1 MARTTIAIDDAVL
14 RQVKQRAARKGA
26 TLQAE
31 VNALLRQALA
41 APPRP
46 GYELKLP
53 VWSSELCPGVDLFDR
68 NSLFEH
74 MERD

>member
-1 MARTTIAIDDAVL
+1 MARTTIAIEDALL

-46 GYELKLP
+46 GYELKLAT
-53 VWSSELCPGVDLFDR
+53 WAGEQAPGVDLFDR
-68 NSLFEH
+68 NSLFEW
-74 MERD
+74 MERG